1 MPEPVVF
8 SRMEARDLFAIERQ
22 PSQPRVL
29 GAEAEDINW
38 ETAEV
43 LAAQPA
49 AWAGRQGNRLVALL
63 GIGEQYPGKHGVAW
77 AILAPELGAAHLAV
91 TRKAREIIWN
101 SGLNRVELI
110 ARAADTPLYLQRDR
124 ADMRW
129 ALDAKR
135 ITPECKWAMLLGM
148 TPAHLM
154 HGYGPDCEAHMLFE
168 WFGGQGR
175 G

>member
-1 MPEPVVF
+1 MPEPVTF
-8 SRMEARDLFAIERQ
+8 SRMRPADWFEIERQ
-22 PSQPRVL
+22 PSQARVL
-29 GAEAEDINW
+29 GAEPDDINW
-38 ETAEV
+38 DTAEV
-43 LAAQPA
+43 LASQPA
-49 AWAGRQGNRLVALL
+49 AWAARRGERLVALL
-63 GIGEQYPGKHGVAW
+63 GIGEHYVGKHGVAW
-77 AILAPELGAAHLAV
+77 AVLGRDLGTAHLAV
-91 TRKAREIIWN
+91 TRKARDVIWN
-101 SGLNRVELI
+101 SGLNRIELI
-110 ARAADTPLYLQRDR
+110 ARAADTSFFLQRDR

-168 WFGGQGR
+168 WFGGQTR